1 MYCAFFLKDIL
12 FNASISNKDKPFSIE
27 THYLYCI
34 FRNFPFYPYL
44 GGDTEI

>member
-27 THYLYCI
+27 THYI
-34 FRNFPFYPYL
+34 AFS
-44 GGDTEI
+44 EISLFTHT